1 MSNAIE
7 SQGTLIQIS
16 TDGGS
21 PASYVTLGE
30 VVSYTAFDGQAAEID
45 TTHLRSTGKEF
56 LMGLQ
61 DFGQVNY
68 QANYLST
75 DAGQVMARAAKAS
88 RAKHYFK
95 MTQSD
100 SKYVTFEGFVLSAP
114 MSAGVDAKV
123 DTSFAVRVTGTPVF
137 SA

>member
-7 SQGTLIQIS
+7 TQGTLIGIS
-16 TDGGS
+16 VGGTS
-21 PASYVTLGE
+21 PISYTPLGE

-45 TTHLRSTGKEF
+45 TTHLQSTSKEF

-61 DFGQVNY
+61 DFGKVTY

-75 DAGQVMARAAKAS
+75 DAGQVIARAAKAS
-88 RAKHYFK
+88 RAKHYLK
-95 MTQSD
+95 ITQSD
-100 SKYVTFEGFVLSAP
+100 GKYVTFEGFVLSAP
-114 MSAGVDAKV
+114 LSGGVDAKV
-123 DTSFAVRVTGTPVF
+123 DTSFDVRVTGTPAF